1 METFSDLIYA
11 LDGALALI
19 EVLEQQTLVQPIMF
33 FLLFFVSFASFHTN
47 NICNVSNSRKS
58 KIHKIHFAFLIHSK
72 DLLVSE

>member
-33 FLLFFVSFASFHTN
+33 FCCFFFHSLLFIQITFVMFQIAASQKYIKFT
-47 NICNVSNSRKS
+47 S
-58 KIHKIHFAFLIHSK
+58 HS
-72 DLLVSE
+72 

>member
-33 FLLFFVSFASFHTN
+33 FCCFFFIRSFSY
-47 NICNVSNSRKS
+47 K
-58 KIHKIHFAFLIHSK
+58 
-72 DLLVSE
+72 

>member
-33 FLLFFVSFASFHTN
+33 FCCFFFIRFFSYKQH
-47 NICNVSNSRKS
+47 
-58 KIHKIHFAFLIHSK
+58 L
-72 DLLVSE
+72 